1 MYLHESPQA
10 MRRLVADAAKEFGRA
25 QPYVYKDYFA
35 TLFLR
40 EMVVE
45 DPDIVFKGGT
55 CLSKCYN
62 AIARFSEDIDLGIEA
77 IHATEG
83 RRKAMKRAVLICL
96 SKIGLEPSNLEETRS
111 RREFNRYEVPI
122 PPLDPAEPKDA
133 FLVETAV
140 MNPASPAEKMPL
152 QSFIGEYCEAMGY
165 REAVDA
171 YGLERFEVLANSM
184 ERTFTDKVYAIC
196 DYYLAGIIPARQSR
210 HIYDL
215 YKLLS
220 LVKLDDSLAN
230 LFETVRL
237 QRKGGH
243 RCPSAEDGVDVSA
256 ILLDIVGKD
265 VYRKDYEDKTVPL
278 LYEEIAYNEASS
290 ALPKIAAFLKK

>member
-1 MYLHESPQA
+1 M
-10 MRRLVADAAKEFGRA
+10 
-25 QPYVYKDYFA
+25 
-35 TLFLR
+35 T
-40 EMVVE
+40 
-45 DPDIVFKGGT
+45 
-55 CLSKCYN
+55 
-62 AIARFSEDIDLGIEA
+62 
-77 IHATEG
+77 
-83 RRKAMKRAVLICL
+83 
-96 SKIGLEPSNLEETRS
+96 
-111 RREFNRYEVPI
+111 
-122 PPLDPAEPKDA
+122 
-133 FLVETAV
+133 
-140 MNPASPAEKMPL
+140 PASPAEKRPL
-152 QSFIGEYCEAMGY
+152 QSFISEYCEAMGH
-165 REAVDA
+165 REAVEA

-196 DYYLAGIIPARQSR
+196 DHSLAGSIPARQSR

-256 ILLDIVGKD
+256 ILLDIAGKG
-265 VYRKDYEDKTVPL
+265 VYRKDYEGKTVPL
-278 LYEEIAYNEASS
+278 LYEEVAYNEASS